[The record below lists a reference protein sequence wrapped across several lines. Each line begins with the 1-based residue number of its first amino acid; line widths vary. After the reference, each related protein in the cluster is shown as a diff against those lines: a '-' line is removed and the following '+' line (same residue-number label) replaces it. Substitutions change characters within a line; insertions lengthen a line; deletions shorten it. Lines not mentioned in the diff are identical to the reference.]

1 MFQLVSTCLVIIFF
15 AEIEEVQEDE
25 DLQEDYTATQSFLR
39 YLEYPPD
46 PTVNI
51 DLEQA
56 AVIIMSHLDRLAQ
69 KYQPNSPA
77 GLLTDHESRQKV
89 IQFDSFLTHHF

>member
-1 MFQLVSTCLVIIFF
+1 MSNLVYRKSIFF

-25 DLQEDYTATQSFLR
+25 DLQVDYTATQSFLR

-89 IQFDSFLTHHF
+89 IQFDSF